1 MNDSTFNIALAQ
13 IDSIPGN
20 EEKNIRKHVE
30 MIRRA
35 RKAGA
40 GLVVFPELSL
50 SGYGIRDMNRDLAFD
65 AGSVKRLAPLLEESR
80 DITILCGG
88 IEESPDFGLYN
99 SAFCLEEGAF
109 RSVHRKVYPPT
120 YGMFEELRYFSPGSD
135 VRPFGTK
142 VGRCG
147 LLICEDLWHPSL
159 AYLLALEGAHL
170 IVGIAASPTRL
181 APEEP
186 ALGIAEINSEQHR
199 SLARLLSTYVVFCN
213 RVGFEDGVSFWGG
226 SEVVAPS
233 GAVIARGALHDE
245 DLVLARIDMN
255 EVRRAR
261 QLSRHFLD
269 ENVPLVRRILRRIEH
284 EKDR

>member
-1 MNDSTFNIALAQ
+1 MNDSAFNIALAQ

-65 AGSVKRLAPLLEESR
+65 ADSLKRLTPLLEESR

-88 IEESPDFGLYN
+88 IEESPDYGLYN
-99 SAFCLEEGAF
+99 AAFCLEDGTF

-120 YGMFEELRYFSPGSD
+120 YGMFEELRYFSPGND
-135 VRPFGTK
+135 VRPFATK

-233 GAVIARGALHDE
+233 GSVIARGALHDE
-245 DLVLARIDMN
+245 DLVVASIDMN

-269 ENVPLVRRILRRIEH
+269 ENVPLVRRILRRIEQG
-284 EKDR
+284 KDR